1 METGR
6 VEEGLLVC
14 EMEINVAEENVIET
28 RGLRKVFRDF
38 WRRPTVEAVTG
49 LDLAVARG
57 GVFGLLGPN
66 GSGKS
71 TTIKMLLGLL
81 CPTSGEMRVLGKAPG
96 DTAVKARIGYMPE
109 VSHLHPF
116 LTPRETLMYYASLFG
131 MVRKE
136 AARRTA
142 ELLRMVDLEHA
153 ADRAVGRFSKGMARR
168 VGLAQ
173 ALINAPELLILD
185 EPTSGLDPIGCR
197 EVKDLVRTL
206 ATGGVSVLMTSH
218 LLADVEDVCD
228 RVAILDRGV
237 LRAEGRIAELLR
249 LPDAVRFVVSGIDE
263 GAAADLRSE
272 IERRV
277 GRVIRQDFPSMSLE
291 AFFLRTVAEERVG
304 KVFETAPFLREG
316 FGWQG
321 QGGNSGS

>member
-1 METGR
+1 M
-6 VEEGLLVC
+6 
-14 EMEINVAEENVIET
+14 AEENVIET

-38 WRRPTVEAVTG
+38 WRRPTVEAVKD
-49 LDLAVARG
+49 LDMAVARG

-81 CPTSGEMRVLGKAPG
+81 RPTSGDILVLGKKPS

-131 MVRKE
+131 MSRSE
-136 AARRTA
+136 AVRRTA
-142 ELLRMVDLEHA
+142 ELLHMVDLEHA
-153 ADRAVGRFSKGMARR
+153 ADRAVGSFSKGMARR

-197 EVKDLVRTL
+197 EVKDLLRTL
-206 ATGGVSVLMTSH
+206 AAGGASILMTSH

-228 RVAILDRGV
+228 RVAILDCGV
-237 LRAEGRIAELLR
+237 LQAEGRIAELLR
-249 LPDAVRFVVSGIDE
+249 LPDEVRFVVSGIDE
-263 GAAADLRSE
+263 DVAAELRSE
-272 IERRV
+272 IEQRV
-277 GRVIRQDFPSMSLE
+277 GHAVRQEFPSMSLE
-291 AFFLRTVAEERVG
+291 AFFLRTVAQERVG
-304 KVFETAPFLREG
+304 KAFETAPFLRESIG
-316 FGWQG
+316 G
-321 QGGNSGS
+321 QGRKGNTGS